1 MKTETIQVTV
11 TRDTITGIKE
21 ARDLQD
27 WCEQQPG
34 LYCRITSHVDGGYRI
49 EVGGVQSDEL
59 PVEFGDT
66 VSWDGSQ
73 FTVTKAKAAP

>member
-1 MKTETIQVTV
+1 MKEEEVTV
-11 TRDTITGIKE
+11 KVARAVVKDLKA

-34 LYCRITSHVDGGYRI
+34 LYCRITAHVDGGYRV
-49 EVGGVQSDEL
+49 EVGGVNADEK

-66 VSWDGSQ
+66 VTWDGTQ
-73 FTVTKAKAAP
+73 FTVSKD